1 MTKWAILASGFT
13 QSRPRYGQMVREAN
27 KLKRIDFCE
36 CLITEKDT
44 FEDVIFSDE
53 YSIQLHQN

>member
-1 MTKWAILASGFT
+1 
-13 QSRPRYGQMVREAN
+13 MVRDAN